1 MFKTEFGSRRDEY
14 IELWIFRGNTKQG
27 RIQKIQKEGA
37 KEITPQTPPPF
48 RTKRNKKFALKRLV
62 NIFEN
67 TTKGGSTR
75 HLAPKSAPAK
85 LHCRLVFFVCFALEL
100 QL

>member
-1 MFKTEFGSRRDEY
+1 MFKTEFRSRRDEY
-14 IELWIFRGNTKQG
+14 IELWIFRGNTKQD
-27 RIQKIQKEGA
+27 
-37 KEITPQTPPPF
+37 PPPPPGQ
-48 RTKRNKKFALKRLV
+48 NGIKKLALKRLV